1 MAQRGDGSRRAG
13 PERHDERL
21 ARWARGGSSGEAPAP
36 AATVILLREAADE
49 LETLMLRRNSK
60 IAFGGMW
67 VFPGGRVDPEDAQG
81 LPPGDDLAIARV
93 AAAREAREEAGV
105 ALRPEDLLPL
115 SHWTPPPIAPK
126 RFLTWFFVAS
136 APEGRVAIDHGEIRE
151 YAWMSASDAFARRD
165 QGEIELA
172 PPTFVT
178 LHTLARWRKVDAA
191 LEALRARRR
200 LARNR
205 RRGPGPAPPAD
216 DGAAGLAVRAG
227 RGLGLREAGQG
238 TQPPRAQAWGSEGL
252 LPAMRPTV
260 YPRQLWQ
267 RSR

>member
-191 LEALRARRR
+191 LEALRARKPEFFATRIGVTDHGPVALWEGDAGWPGTDVEAPGQRHR
-200 LARNR
+200 LTMGP
-205 RRGPGPAPPAD
+205 RGWQYERD
-216 DGAAGLAVRAG
+216 
-227 RGLGLREAGQG
+227 EA
-238 TQPPRAQAWGSEGL
+238 
-252 LPAMRPTV
+252 
-260 YPRQLWQ
+260 
-267 RSR
+267 